1 MNKLNEDVAPI
12 KSIHDIDTL
21 TSTPLH
27 CPTPKYNLSP
37 TSTEPFVHPLHRS
50 NTKSI
55 RTPKTIK
62 KFPSI
67 KHSMI
72 LRQHGWKPHL
82 RSLRHRVVTTLA
94 AQHVQGPISHSNH
107 IHTPKGVRLRTDKLL
122 MQNELIWGKSLSNEL
137 GRLTQGVRDVGSNGA
152 MIFIHKNK
160 VPKNKKVTY
169 ANMVC
174 NFQPTK
180 QEQYRVRL
188 TIGGDVLDFFA
199 DSSPPAVSLIETKLI
214 LNSTISDSHKG
225 AQFFTIDIK
234 DFPLQSYLNDPEY
247 LRIHQKYFFD
257 DIRKKYN
264 IDDLVA
270 EDGYV
275 YCELKRGLYGLKQAA
290 RLARDQLVK
299 YLGKYGYSPCRYAPN
314 IWKQETLRT
323 KFCLCVDD
331 FGVKCFS
338 ETDANH
344 LINALKKA
352 YDITIDRSG
361 TRFCGL
367 HLTWDYKNRHVD
379 VQMPQYVSNTLEKLQ
394 HKPPKKPQHAPHKW
408 VVR

>member
-180 QEQYRVRL
+180 QE
-188 TIGGDVLDFFA
+188 
-199 DSSPPAVSLIETKLI
+199 
-214 LNSTISDSHKG
+214 
-225 AQFFTIDIK
+225 
-234 DFPLQSYLNDPEY
+234 
-247 LRIHQKYFFD
+247 
-257 DIRKKYN
+257 
-264 IDDLVA
+264 
-270 EDGYV
+270 
-275 YCELKRGLYGLKQAA
+275 
-290 RLARDQLVK
+290 
-299 YLGKYGYSPCRYAPN
+299 
-314 IWKQETLRT
+314 
-323 KFCLCVDD
+323 
-331 FGVKCFS
+331 
-338 ETDANH
+338 
-344 LINALKKA
+344 
-352 YDITIDRSG
+352 
-361 TRFCGL
+361 
-367 HLTWDYKNRHVD
+367 
-379 VQMPQYVSNTLEKLQ
+379 
-394 HKPPKKPQHAPHKW
+394 
-408 VVR
+408 

>member
-1 MNKLNEDVAPI
+1 M
-12 KSIHDIDTL
+12 
-21 TSTPLH
+21 
-27 CPTPKYNLSP
+27 
-37 TSTEPFVHPLHRS
+37 
-50 NTKSI
+50 
-55 RTPKTIK
+55 
-62 KFPSI
+62 
-67 KHSMI
+67 
-72 LRQHGWKPHL
+72 
-82 RSLRHRVVTTLA
+82 
-94 AQHVQGPISHSNH
+94 
-107 IHTPKGVRLRTDKLL
+107 
-122 MQNELIWGKSLSNEL
+122 
-137 GRLTQGVRDVGSNGA
+137 
-152 MIFIHKNK
+152 
-160 VPKNKKVTY
+160 
-169 ANMVC
+169 
-174 NFQPTK
+174 
-180 QEQYRVRL
+180 

-225 AQFFTIDIK
+225 ARFFTIDIK
-234 DFPLQSYLNDPEY
+234 DFFLQSYLDDPEY

-299 YLGKYGYSPCRYAPN
+299 HLGKYGYRPCRYAPN
-314 IWKQETLRT
+314 IWKHDTLRT